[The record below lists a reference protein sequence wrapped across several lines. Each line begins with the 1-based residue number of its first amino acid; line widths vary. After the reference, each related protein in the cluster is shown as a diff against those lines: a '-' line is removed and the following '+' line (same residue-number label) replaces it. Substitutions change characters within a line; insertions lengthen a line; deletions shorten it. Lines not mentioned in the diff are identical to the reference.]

1 MQEVINFSL
10 AGLCIWAN
18 YHRAKSKNA
27 SVTTGVLLGL
37 FLNIL
42 GVGIFYFRTR
52 TTKPPKQRMN
62 TITSK

>member
-1 MQEVINFSL
+1 MQEAINLSI

-18 YHRAKSKNA
+18 YRRAKMRNA
-27 SVTTGVLLGL
+27 RVLTGVLLAL

-52 TTKPPKQRMN
+52 IKPQKLQINSM
-62 TITSK
+62 SSE